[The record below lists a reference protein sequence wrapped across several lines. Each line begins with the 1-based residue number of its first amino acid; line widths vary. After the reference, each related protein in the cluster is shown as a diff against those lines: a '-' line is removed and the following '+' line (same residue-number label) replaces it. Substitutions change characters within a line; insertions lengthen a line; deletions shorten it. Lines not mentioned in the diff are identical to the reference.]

1 MFQDL
6 LSIFDYYIR
15 VPLTSDISIERL
27 NVNVV
32 LGILRWV
39 LLLFEFIDL
48 NVILIYVSLLFCS
61 LDSVNTSVSTISTN
75 INSIPLLNSTNF
87 KDWKENVMIVITCTY
102 IDLVLRIEHPMTFMD
117 KSFHLDKRN
126 FEKWDC

>member
-61 LDSVNTSVSTISTN
+61 LDSVNASASTISTN

-102 IDLVLRIEHPMTFMD
+102 IDLALRIEHPMTFMD

>member
-48 NVILIYVSLLFCS
+48 NVILILCELVVLFS
-61 LDSVNTSVSTISTN
+61 GFS
-75 INSIPLLNSTNF
+75 
-87 KDWKENVMIVITCTY
+87 
-102 IDLVLRIEHPMTFMD
+102 
-117 KSFHLDKRN
+117 
-126 FEKWDC
+126 